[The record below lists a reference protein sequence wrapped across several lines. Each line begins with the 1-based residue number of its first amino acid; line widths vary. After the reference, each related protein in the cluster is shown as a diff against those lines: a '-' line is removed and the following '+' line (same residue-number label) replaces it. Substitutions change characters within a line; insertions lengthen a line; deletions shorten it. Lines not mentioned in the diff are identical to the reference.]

1 MLDITSFEK
10 KYVSNVEFDYGDTI
24 IVTAENIE
32 HLRKCFKNSK
42 FKWMSGRELLDP
54 NVKMINGKPTFDVN
68 RILFLDKMGTWAR
81 EFDDLE
87 PFRERALKAINYIF
101 VKY

>member
-1 MLDITSFEK
+1 MVDISSFEK

-42 FKWMSGRELLDP
+42 FKWMSGHELLDP
-54 NVKMINGKPTFDVN
+54 NAKLSNGKPAFGIN
-68 RILFLDKMGTWAR
+68 QILFLEKSTWTR
-81 EFDDLE
+81 GFDDLE

-101 VKY
+101 VDI